1 MANATTI
8 VTDLKTVITNN
19 NVAIKAATVT
29 NSTNPSGLTATG
41 GAGNFTGGTGIYASG
56 SIPGGMMDYLG
67 NLNLCLLKA
76 QELGIL
82 LAKVLV
88 NTDQATDGTNQTL
101 LVNVLNDC
109 Q

>member
-1 MANATTI
+1 
-8 VTDLKTVITNN
+8 
-19 NVAIKAATVT
+19 
-29 NSTNPSGLTATG
+29 
-41 GAGNFTGGTGIYASG
+41 
-56 SIPGGMMDYLG
+56 MMDYLG

-76 QELGIL
+76 QELGTL

-101 LVNVLNDC
+101 LVNILNDL